1 LISKKNVILNLLK
14 LKNTIMNVPNNL
26 KYTKDHE
33 WLKIEGDVAYIG
45 VTDYAQSQLGDI
57 VFVDVTTEGE
67 TLEKEEA
74 LGTIEAV
81 KTVSD
86 VYMPVGG
93 EVIEFNT
100 KLEDN
105 ADLINKDPYGDGWIV
120 KVKLSD
126 PEEIKALLSPE
137 AYKEIIGA

>member
-1 LISKKNVILNLLK
+1 
-14 LKNTIMNVPNNL
+14 MNVPNNL